1 MSKDVSIA
9 FRATDRVSSAIKG
22 MRDSVQDLEK
32 DVQSYGKTSDRI
44 FKERS
49 EVKLSTEKAKGSL
62 KELSKAVKDGAEGA
76 DEMYKT
82 QAENLDRLNEK
93 YKNLSKQLREVEKTQ
108 KDLFQTSQKAD
119 NAAGGVFNT
128 FKKMNKISNGRLGG
142 MIGDTLG
149 GIADYGLS
157 SILGS
162 AAGNTVGNIAN
173 GVASGAALGSIIPG
187 IGTAVGAA
195 VGGVTGAIQ
204 SLTQQ
209 LSEKDSYYKEEVQTL
224 YNDATADLTERI
236 TSGSAIAAERETYQ
250 RGFEQVLG
258 ETAGNSLYNAIK
270 EYGDTTAYDTTTM
283 LGKGKEMLAYGI
295 AGEDVMGL
303 MKIIGDIAGGDTT
316 NFSGLSYAISQSM
329 AAGKLNAQDKNQMV
343 NYGFNPLEFIAEMKG
358 ISMSEATNMMSDGK
372 ISSDML
378 MEALE
383 YATSEGQR
391 FYGAT
396 DALSDTYDS
405 MAGQLESAWS
415 DIEAAA
421 GEGYNNKR
429 KEGMT
434 AEIEQLEQYG
444 NEMKAA
450 YEMVGA
456 YEAEMENQHQENI
469 VKAMQE
475 AAKRIEEEGLE
486 GVDAEK
492 AMWEAKTQAEIEY
505 KNSEEYQMK
514 LAAEKSL
521 VENIQSSLVKSDTYW
536 DFGYEMAQEFS
547 KGYQSGR
554 LKNGVNDAKS
564 VIASEGVLG
573 WVDSLFDGKTQI
585 KGHATGLQRV
595 PYDGYIAKLHEGEQ
609 VLTRTEANQ
618 RSGGIVIA
626 KLADQITVR
635 EEADID
641 KITTALV
648 KKLMDANESY
658 VGA

>member
-1 MSKDVSIA
+1 MSKDVSILFKA
-9 FRATDRVSSAIKG
+9 VDRVSEPIKG
-22 MRDSVQDLEK
+22 MRGGVQSLEK

-49 EVKLSTEKAKGSL
+49 EVKLDIDKAKRSL

-76 DEMYKT
+76 DEAYKA

-93 YKNLSKQLREVEKTQ
+93 YKSLGKQMKETDKMQ
-108 KDLFQTSQKAD
+108 KDLFRTSQKID
-119 NAAGGVFNT
+119 NGTNESIVKTVMASGAG
-128 FKKMNKISNGRLGG
+128 KMLYESVGDI
-142 MIGDTLG
+142 IG
-149 GIADYGLS
+149 YGAT
-157 SILGS
+157 SILGQ
-162 AAGNTVGNIAN
+162 AGGNAISNIAS
-173 GVASGAALGSIIPG
+173 GVTSGAALGSIIPG

-209 LSEKDSYYKEEVQTL
+209 LSEKDSYYKEEVQNL
-224 YNDATADLTERI
+224 YNDATADLAERI

-258 ETAGNSLYNAIK
+258 EEAGNSLYQAIK

-283 LGKGKEMLAYGI
+283 FGKGAEMLTYGI

-303 MKIIGDIAGGDTT
+303 MEIIGDIAGGDTT
-316 NFSGLSYAISQSM
+316 KFSGLSYAISQSM

-343 NYGFNPLEFIAEMKG
+343 GYGFNPLEFIAKMKG
-358 ISMSEATNMMSDGK
+358 ISVSEATDMMSDGK

-405 MAGQLESAWS
+405 MKGQLESAWS
-415 DIEAAA
+415 DMEAAA

-429 KEGMT
+429 KEGMS

-444 NEMKAA
+444 DEMKAA

-469 VKAMQE
+469 VRAMQE

-486 GVDAEK
+486 GAEAEK
-492 AMWEAKTQAEIEY
+492 VMWEAKTQAEIDY

-521 VENIQSSLVKSDTYW
+521 VENIQSSLTESDTYW
-536 DFGYEMAQEFS
+536 NFGYEMAQEFS

-618 RSGGIVIA
+618 RSGGIVIV